1 MARKEQGRKRGG
13 DVAIQAQSITKRFGA
28 LTAVDD
34 VSFSVRRGEV
44 VGFLGPNG
52 AGKTTTMR
60 MLTGYY
66 TPDTGAI
73 FIQGIDTQEDERVAK
88 QRVGYL
94 SENNP
99 LYGEMLVCEFLDFVA
114 DLRGIP
120 LPDRPAHLER
130 TVEETGIEEVF
141 YRPIGQLSKGNRQ
154 RVGLAQAILHQPQVL
169 VLDEPTEGLDP
180 NQRVSIRDL
189 IRSLGAERTVLLS
202 THVLGEIEHT
212 CDRLLVIHRGKIV
225 ADGAVSELAHR
236 ARTVRTVHVEVQ
248 GDGVGAALEEL
259 TGVRDVQARGSM
271 GSRRRFALSVE
282 RDSDPRPHI
291 FRLAKEHDWTLWELH
306 EEGASLEDLFH
317 ELTAEPSHGDESA

>member
-1 MARKEQGRKRGG
+1 MARKERRRSG
-13 DVAIQAQSITKRFGA
+13 DVAIQVQSITKTFGD

-34 VSFSVRRGEV
+34 VSFAVRRGEV

-73 FIQGIDTQEDERVAK
+73 FIEGVDTQEDERVAK
-88 QRVGYL
+88 QRIGYL

-99 LYGEMLVCEFLDFVA
+99 LYGDMLVCEFLDFVA

-120 LPDRPAHLER
+120 LPDRPAHFDR

-154 RVGLAQAILHQPQVL
+154 RVGLAQAILHQPDVL

-212 CDRLLVIHRGKIV
+212 CDRLLVIHRGRIV
-225 ADGAVSELAHR
+225 ADGAVSELAQR

-259 TGVRDVQARGSM
+259 DGVRDVQVRGSM
-271 GSRRRFALSVE
+271 GSRRRFVLSVE
-282 RDSDPRPHI
+282 RDADPRPHI
-291 FRLAKEHDWTLWELH
+291 SRLAKEHDWTLWELH

-317 ELTAEPSHGDESA
+317 ELTAEPSHGAPSA

>member
-1 MARKEQGRKRGG
+1 MARKDRGRGG
-13 DVAIQAQSITKRFGA
+13 DVAIQAQSITKRFGS

-34 VSFSVRRGEV
+34 VSFDVRRGEV

-60 MLTGYY
+60 MLAGYY
-66 TPDTGAI
+66 TPDAGAI

-88 QRVGYL
+88 QSVGYL

-120 LPDRPAHLER
+120 LPDRPAQLDR

-154 RVGLAQAILHQPQVL
+154 RVGLAQAILHQPHVL

-202 THVLGEIEHT
+202 THVLGEIENT

-225 ADGAVSELAHR
+225 ANGSVSELAQR
-236 ARTVRTVHVEVQ
+236 ASTVRTVHVEVQ
-248 GDGVGAALEEL
+248 GDGVGTALEKL
-259 TGVRDVQARGSM
+259 SGVRDVQARGAM
-271 GSRRRFALSVE
+271 GSRSRFLLSVE
-282 RDSDPRPHI
+282 RDADPRPHI

-317 ELTAEPSHGDESA
+317 ELTAERSDGGHSA

>member
-1 MARKEQGRKRGG
+1 MARKERSRGG
-13 DVAIQAQSITKRFGA
+13 DVAIQAQSITKRFGS

-34 VSFSVRRGEV
+34 VSFAVRKGEV

-60 MLTGYY
+60 MLAGYY
-66 TPDTGAI
+66 TPDAGAI

-99 LYGEMLVCEFLDFVA
+99 LYGDMLVCEFLDFVA

-120 LPDRPAHLER
+120 LSDRPAQVEQ

-189 IRSLGAERTVLLS
+189 IRSLGTERTVLLS

-225 ADGAVSELAHR
+225 ANGAVSELAQR

-259 TGVRDVQARGSM
+259 SGVRDVQARGDM
-271 GSRRRFALSVE
+271 GSRSRFALSVE
-282 RDSDPRPHI
+282 MDADPRPHI

-306 EEGASLEDLFH
+306 EEGARLEDLFH
-317 ELTAEPSHGDESA
+317 ELTAEPSHGGQSA